1 MNNKAAIFIV
11 ELLNAATV
19 AHLIHLH
26 GGTLSQHKAL
36 DEFYKALPDLVDPV
50 AETYQG
56 KYGLIQWPKSVK
68 MEIPTD
74 PIQFISELSDFVA
87 DSRGICKDTEIQNLI
102 DEIAAQIDQ
111 TMYLLKFVK

>member
-19 AHLIHLH
+19 AHLIHLR
-26 GGTLSQHKAL
+26 GGTLAQHKAL
-36 DEFYKALPDLVDPV
+36 GEFYAAMPDLVDSV
-50 AETYQG
+50 AECYQG

-68 MEIPTD
+68 MEIATD
-74 PIQFISELSDFVA
+74 PIEFITELSDFLA
-87 DSRGICKDTEIQNLI
+87 ESRGICKDSEIQNLI
-102 DEIAAQIDQ
+102 DEIASQIDQ